1 MCMYI
6 STYIFD
12 VYTCMYICTYIV
24 AIHMLGKRFV
34 CVCVCL
40 DLVRETRNEI

>member
-6 STYIFD
+6 IFD

-24 AIHMLGKRFV
+24 AILCIHMLGKRFV
-34 CVCVCL
+34 CVCVFGFG
-40 DLVRETRNEI
+40 ERNEK